1 MSSGTKVAELP
12 AARAASSISSSA
24 PKVRATA
31 TMWAPARASAIAVAR
46 PMPRDA
52 PVTSAI
58 FSASGFDMAITEQDY
73 HLGESKPPG
82 ITCWPG
88 KFLLWLQ
95 SFLPEPRSTS
105 MSLNSGAAFTRRSS
119 GNPHTGGLRHAGA
132 AGNPRF
138 SSWIICLVADRAL
151 DVVCRRDPHD
161 CKLALHSFRDHARE

>member
-73 HLGESKPPG
+73 HLGESKPRG
-82 ITCWPG
+82 IACWLG
-88 KFLLWLQ
+88 KLLLWLPP
-95 SFLPEPRSTS
+95 FLPEPRSTS
-105 MSLNSGAAFTRRSS
+105 MSLSSRRGFHSTIDRCSAS
-119 GNPHTGGLRHAGA
+119 GNPHTSA
-132 AGNPRF
+132 ASP
-138 SSWIICLVADRAL
+138 
-151 DVVCRRDPHD
+151 CRRHWQSSVFFLGYLLGGRQGLDR
-161 CKLALHSFRDHARE
+161 K